1 MFVHFHPSPK
11 PFILLTKI
19 DGYSVGEHVTSNMKQ
34 RQIRKSWR
42 KSVTLKLLK
51 VFLTYCYRAACGFVV
66 PWLSYRCTLPKS
78 SRSVVLWAHCS
89 CKSRAA
95 WLQVEWDILHSTGIG
110 AVCSH
115 SEIRPHLT
123 LCHCIP
129 DGRTW
134 WLSFIHPF
142 MHPFEYITI
151 VIVITTIT
159 GKALE
164 LNLGLRCLG
173 IKVRLAY
180 GRLQGF
186 LVDLIRWVEFMGLF
200 YLSLW

>member
-19 DGYSVGEHVTSNMKQ
+19 DGSSLGEHVTSNMKQ

-42 KSVTLKLLK
+42 KNVTLKLLK
-51 VFLTYCYRAACGFVV
+51 VFLTYCYRAAYSGFVV

-95 WLQVEWDILHSTGIG
+95 WPQVEWDILHGTDIG

-123 LCHCIP
+123 LYATVCQMEGL
-129 DGRTW
+129 DDW
-134 WLSFIHPF
+134 VSFIHSC
-142 MHPFEYITI
+142 I
-151 VIVITTIT
+151 
-159 GKALE
+159 L
-164 LNLGLRCLG
+164 LN
-173 IKVRLAY
+173 I
-180 GRLQGF
+180 
-186 LVDLIRWVEFMGLF
+186 
-200 YLSLW
+200 